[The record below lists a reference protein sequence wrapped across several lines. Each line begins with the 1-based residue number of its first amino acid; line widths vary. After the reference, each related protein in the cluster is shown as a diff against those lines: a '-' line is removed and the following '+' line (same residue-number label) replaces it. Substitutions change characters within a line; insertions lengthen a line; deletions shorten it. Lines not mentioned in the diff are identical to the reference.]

1 MAIERNGHRER
12 ERERER
18 EMAIE
23 RERERDNKAIA
34 KERVVVDLCGGRRGE
49 RGRGVAA
56 SPGHVSVAILCLE
69 LGA

>member
-1 MAIERNGHRER
+1 MAIER

-18 EMAIE
+18 E
-23 RERERDNKAIA
+23 NKAIA

-49 RGRGVAA
+49 RGRGGVA